1 MGTIPLGHASIDISS
16 PTLHVGELIADR
28 PVYLPVRT
36 WGDRKMFRVER
47 MYERIVWSTGRQEWS
62 WMMTVIGPVQTLK
75 GQDHKVQTYSRTY
88 RTLSDI
94 PEQLVPHLVGQQV
107 LVSRLYDW
115 MGVRPV

>member
-1 MGTIPLGHASIDISS
+1 
-16 PTLHVGELIADR
+16 
-28 PVYLPVRT
+28 
-36 WGDRKMFRVER
+36 
-47 MYERIVWSTGRQEWS
+47 
-62 WMMTVIGPVQTLK
+62 MTVIGPVQTLK

-107 LVSRLYDW
+107 LVSRLHDW